1 MDSQS
6 LTELEEQAHLIRQ
19 AAAGDATALERLLGP
34 YHERLAK
41 TIRLRMD
48 WRLRGRVDAEDILQE
63 TYLDAARRLSEYAA
77 NPSASFYL
85 WLRGLAGIKMIDAMR
100 HHLGARKRDAGLE
113 VRLYRQA
120 LPEASSVSLA
130 AQLLGHLT
138 SPSHAAIRSEM
149 QLKVQ
154 GALNAM
160 DPIDREVLVLR
171 HFEHL
176 TNAETA
182 ELLEIGKSA
191 ASKRYIVAIKRLKEV
206 LLDEPGFEDRF

>member
-6 LTELEEQAHLIRQ
+6 LTELEEQTSLIRQ
-19 AAAGDATALERLLGP
+19 AVAGDATALERLLGR
-34 YHERLAK
+34 YHERLVK

-48 WRLRGRVDAEDILQE
+48 WRLRGRVDADDILQE

-77 NPSASFYL
+77 NPGVSFYL

-100 HHLGARKRDAGLE
+100 HHLGTRKRDAGLE

-138 SPSHAAIRSEM
+138 SPSHAAIRAEM

-154 GALNAM
+154 EALNAM

-206 LLDEPGFEDRF
+206 LLDAPGFEDRF